1 MNTTTPP
8 TQNLPPA
15 AAAAASPE
23 LFQQLGFITRQL
35 HDALHQLGLIPRL
48 QNAADGMPDVRSRL
62 SYIAKKTGEAA
73 EKVLNSVDQAKFE
86 HTNNSGRM
94 RHISQALAEDPVSAM
109 ATGAVVTLM
118 AEVDASSARI
128 DQHLTDIMLAQDFH
142 DLTSQVVAKVV
153 TLASQLEDSLIKL
166 LVQAAPPEQ
175 AQRVEQVRKAETSLA
190 LAGPVVSA
198 EGCSDVV
205 TNQSE
210 VDDMLASLG
219 F

>member
-1 MNTTTPP
+1 MNTTTQP
-8 TQNLPPA
+8 TQSLPPA
-15 AAAAASPE
+15 AAAAAAAAAAPE
-23 LFQQLGFITRQL
+23 LFQQLGLITRQL
-35 HDALHQLGLIPRL
+35 HDALHQLGLMPRL
-48 QNAADGMPDVRSRL
+48 QDAADGMPDVRSRL

-73 EKVLNSVDQAKFE
+73 EKVLNSVDQAKLE

-109 ATGAVVTLM
+109 TTGAVVTLM

-142 DLTSQVVAKVV
+142 DLTSQVVEKVV

-166 LVQAAPPEQ
+166 LVQAAPPD
-175 AQRVEQVRKAETSLA
+175 QVRKAEASLV
-190 LAGPVVSA
+190 LSGPVVST
-198 EGCSDVV
+198 EGRSDVV

-210 VDDMLASLG
+210 VDEMLASLG